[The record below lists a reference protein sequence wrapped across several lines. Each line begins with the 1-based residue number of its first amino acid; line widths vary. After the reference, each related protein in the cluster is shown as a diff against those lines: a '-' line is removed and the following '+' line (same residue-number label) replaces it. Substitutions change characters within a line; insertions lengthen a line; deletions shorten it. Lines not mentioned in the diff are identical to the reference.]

1 MNLVLYYPLMLRSSK
16 GILLQNEIV
25 LSVSLFVQFKRDGQ
39 GFGASF
45 GALDSRALGQIP

>member
-1 MNLVLYYPLMLRSSK
+1 MNFVLYYPLMLLSSK

-25 LSVSLFVQFKRDGQ
+25 LFVSLFVQFERDGQ

-45 GALDSRALGQIP
+45 GAIDAGALG